1 MLLSFINES
10 VKRSI
15 RNRER
20 ARFLGTN
27 IKGHKLWT
35 AQEDGVLRS
44 NYPDLKAIY
53 VLLPHRNRNA
63 IWHRCQRL
71 GLKQSRHQ
79 WRASEI
85 SKLRRIYPYA
95 PQAIVLSEF
104 PGISWDAIRMAAK
117 YHGVQRRTKRPPYK
131 RTGKQVIDAIL
142 SRLEDIG
149 WSLGDLDDAAR
160 TGRYFRSHS
169 WRRFKLKFDHIHR
182 AVRALDGELLP
193 AWKQYD

>member
-1 MLLSFINES
+1 MFLSEMNQS
-10 VKRSI
+10 LALSN

-20 ARFLGTN
+20 ARFLGTTIN
-27 IKGHKLWT
+27 GHKLWT
-35 AQEDGVLRS
+35 SEEDEAVLN
-44 NYPDLKAIY
+44 NYPDFKAIY
-53 VLLPHRNRNA
+53 VLLSTRSRKA
-63 IWHRCQRL
+63 IWIRCQKL
-71 GLKQSRHQ
+71 GLKKSRHQ

-85 SKLRRIYPYA
+85 SKLRHVYPHA
-95 PQAIVLSEF
+95 PQATVLNEF
-104 PGISWDAIRMAAK
+104 PRLSWDAIRMAAK
-117 YHGVQRRTKRPPYK
+117 YHGVQRRTKRPAYK

-142 SRLEDIG
+142 SRLEEIG
-149 WSLGDLDDAAR
+149 WSLSDLDDAAE